1 MEVKAANKAR
11 KDTARRR
18 TQAERS
24 DATRAALVAAARPL
38 FAERGYAGVGA
49 EEIVQAAGVT
59 RGALYHHFGGKP
71 GLLEAVYRQ
80 IEKELTEE
88 IVAGTLGGS
97 DPLEAMRVAIGRF
110 LDACLEPE
118 VQRIVLLDA
127 PAVLG
132 WERWREIAADYGL
145 GLIEASL
152 QSAIEAGRIAEQ
164 PVKPLAHLLMGAL
177 DEAAML
183 VARAEDPK
191 AAKADVTATLDRL
204 LNGLSSEDSGH

>member
-1 MEVKAANKAR
+1 MEPKSAKKAQ
-11 KDTARRR
+11 KDTAHRR

-38 FAERGYAGVGA
+38 FAERGYASVGA
-49 EEIVQAAGVT
+49 EEIVQTAGVT

-88 IVAGTLGGS
+88 IVEGALGGS
-97 DPLEAMRVAIGRF
+97 DPLEAMRFAIGVF
-110 LDACLEPE
+110 MDASMEPD

-145 GLIEASL
+145 GLIETSL
-152 QSAIEAGRIAEQ
+152 RSAIEAGQIAKQ

-191 AAKADVTATLDRL
+191 AAKAEVTVTLDRL
-204 LNGLSSEDSGH
+204 LEALSRADR

>member
-1 MEVKAANKAR
+1 MEPKSAKKAR
-11 KDTARRR
+11 KETARRR

-24 DATRAALVAAARPL
+24 GATRAALVAAARPL

-49 EEIVQAAGVT
+49 EEIVQTAGVT

-88 IVAGTLGGS
+88 IVEGALGGS
-97 DPLEAMRVAIGRF
+97 DPLEAMRFAIGVF
-110 LDACLEPE
+110 MDASMEPD

-132 WERWREIAADYGL
+132 WERWRAIAADYGL
-145 GLIEASL
+145 GLIETSL
-152 QSAIEAGRIAEQ
+152 RSAIEAGQIAKQ

-191 AAKADVTATLDRL
+191 AAKAEVTATLDRL
-204 LNGLSSEDSGH
+204 LEALSRADR